1 MRGMGWLAGS
11 LTVLVVLAG
20 CSSPELCR
28 GEVGPETVV
37 IDAEAFADDGIEV
50 CFTIADRPEAFCSE
64 LGTAKVSW
72 TAHSDYPRDVPY
84 FVRITTSVGE
94 TYPEGGSGTHQMT
107 CTQTTTEVILPTNE
121 RTAASGW

>member
-1 MRGMGWLAGS
+1 MANRLRWLTMGMV
-11 LTVLVVLAG
+11 VLVLLPG

-28 GEVGPETVV
+28 AEVGPETVV
-37 IDAEAFADDGIEV
+37 IDAEAFADDGIQV
-50 CFTIADRPEAFCSE
+50 CFTIAGRPEAFCSE
-64 LGTAKVSW
+64 SGTPKVSW

-107 CTQTTTEVILPTNE
+107 CTQATTEVILPT
-121 RTAASGW
+121 S

>member
-1 MRGMGWLAGS
+1 MGGVVRWIWVGFVGL
-11 LTVLVVLAG
+11 VLLAG

-37 IDAEAFADDGIEV
+37 IDAEAFADDGIQV
-50 CFTIADRPEAFCSE
+50 CFTISGRPEAFCSE
-64 LGTAKVSW
+64 AGTPKVSW
-72 TAHSDYPRDVPY
+72 TAHSDYPLEVPY

-107 CTQTTTEVILPTNE
+107 CTQTTTEVILPTN
-121 RTAASGW
+121 